1 VYVSTTIGE
10 PWLASRNLR
19 PPIVDGIKI
28 QDRSKNISNLLAFCD
43 GSLDLIDIAN
53 ILKISVI
60 ELAVVAKELE
70 SIGLLR
76 SILGKN

>member
-1 VYVSTTIGE
+1 M
-10 PWLASRNLR
+10 
-19 PPIVDGIKI
+19 

-53 ILKISVI
+53 ILKIFVI